1 MRVELHPTTS
11 PESYFRILPR
21 YKVRSIGDLVR
32 VNDEI
37 VLESA
42 ESRGQ
47 FLDVSARSFGEPR
60 PGEPE
65 NLIRQMI
72 PGDFCIPSAHEV
84 HSSVNK
90 TSFVLSKYASTGEFE
105 HREPALG
112 SLEACISTRP
122 AAKDARDGEV
132 PVQAGDVIQLFHKD
146 SDCYVA
152 AEGVFTNPLAGAP
165 KEPGTENYWLA
176 QDVHLRNRKP
186 DPERPSR
193 LNPPTS
199 AVSYFQVEKVNQ
211 EDGGV
216 IDWEEPVRL
225 RHLTSQM
232 YLAIGQYVHEL
243 EGNTTLMVMDGTK
256 RDTLFRLT
264 PVIRGTAYVPSDGY
278 TRIQHVDSEKWIHAL
293 ISENSEVTRQDD
305 FSTKQLAA
313 GGNLEGIERA
323 VNTTWDKAELRQ
335 LVLSDTQHFQDA
347 FSARVVPDEHVY
359 SVGFVA
365 GIVPILRQYAQRRNV
380 RELTP
385 LESMTLAGVLNDL
398 HGFMFDKGIE
408 IKTRQK
414 LLRDFKVIEILMEM
428 AQAPFSEKCA
438 EGTSVAA
445 LLKNGS
451 DTAVDSF
458 DDVVRVKHSNTMLVM
473 NSVFRVLD
481 ACLKGNSRKMEL
493 YVSRHVPFLWCM
505 FGTEMAV
512 EPMLNELVRDNASI
526 IQLCSEKEIQRVV
539 TLLSQPGGKRADFLE
554 FLSVLCVCNDT
565 PVKEKQDVIGKHL
578 LDRRDPPVFLTR
590 VIPFENSGVQ
600 VSVSGDWDEDCR
612 LLHDFAK
619 TALDEKDETST
630 AEYLFL
636 QRQLELYGNLCKGR
650 HKVNIEF
657 ITEVHEHLT
666 WEECFICVQSDF
678 QESEPHPNTRPTSVM
693 TCPPGADVP
702 KDAADYADIIIKP
715 KDKSRRRS
723 SQIHDGIGHG
733 DHSSYT
739 AGAALDFPE
748 SNVIK
753 SPKRWDQN
761 FKSQSNDKPIT
772 EQKRLHR
779 LPQSLRKLYVDLIT
793 NLFIDTPP
801 QEGEIANRDVL
812 SELDFN
818 FEWGGLS
825 YTHYTEAAQEQTQ
838 ALSGARFEHF
848 PVLKK
853 WIFDVLEHTG
863 AMVHNDELIG
873 KPKNKLLKSV
883 LNLLFTL
890 IKYGY
895 YADEV
900 DIRHLMTPLQSV
912 VNGTND
918 TQNAILDSKHRHKK
932 SADHAL
938 DAKTAAEWVSKGR
951 YVIDNDHNK
960 VVVEAKYA
968 ALLCVDALF
977 NFVFD
982 VRLRF
987 LVCDFKLTLLEGNE
1001 LAALKDQ
1008 SQKDKH
1014 RFGDASLLTDY
1025 ERVQELEAH
1034 GHAAL
1039 LREMMDKDF
1048 KVTAASTEAARRYLN
1063 DLKQKCDWIQP
1074 KWTFALGAAGVKDG
1088 DLSLVGVLLDLA
1100 RYEEPR
1106 LLVKCLDL
1114 INRIYSGEQDL
1125 FNLAVQATVLTTH
1138 ESFNLANHAELELP
1152 KLKQLGTGVIS
1163 GDEDIGVFN
1172 HLLTFWTSKCYLKG
1186 QHSRE
1191 DSIKFGSQSLFNPDG
1206 TYNDAWRTPGLNH
1219 HTNQNILYNAGILP
1233 IILDI
1238 IRVRNQPCSVLRTC
1252 FWFLRALCVG
1262 FPEVQVALYEAV
1274 DSLLMTSTKQTDP
1287 EDEALTEAWENSMG
1301 WCVAEIFNGC
1311 RETCLRIKPAQ
1322 VEHMLK
1328 RVGGGSAEQTFKSS
1342 RLLEALCAVSKVE
1355 EWNLP
1360 LKRNQELIVKYLW
1373 AEKKQVVDIAAID
1386 DESKE
1391 ETNRERLALLAKGC
1405 TRKLAQQYH
1414 LNLVKLLASTCEG
1427 ENRQIEAMCRSIF
1440 TLDELLQTIGT
1451 PPEEIAPET
1460 PIPHIHKGPY
1470 IAFLLWSYLNT
1481 GSTPVEVGTD
1491 KLAGRVDLFKSLN
1504 IIAEDEIAKK
1514 YFVAQ
1519 TYISEGQAEFVYD
1532 IFIPTIF
1539 KLAKHH
1545 YPHSNDAQ
1553 YHISSIAVNLATF
1566 LERAIVAD
1574 EGRWDK
1580 FRVAST
1586 VQCLHILNSKLFPK
1600 DESGSSSSGPKMSS
1614 KDKQLLQK
1622 CFSEISQKGLTLD
1635 AGVVKNAEL
1644 NMYETKYELEL
1655 KRNSDFNNFVRALEG
1670 AYKSENTMAAQLL
1683 PTTTHGL
1690 SPEKFRGGGD
1700 AMYSDEVE
1708 GDIVLPLGPEFQ
1720 HLVELFCSFNKSGV
1734 ATFDKDRIAV
1744 IVRLFRDY
1752 FVVPSSSERERIQ
1765 LTSVTIKTLQI
1776 VQAGVMNATI
1786 IAPEGTDAEIEVQDQ
1801 IVDCGALLPVSF
1813 LMASASMEVQR
1824 TSLATLY
1831 LTINGGNLRAQKI
1844 FEVHFLDTREE
1855 VFFEST
1861 SHLVA
1866 LATESIKELRILKR
1880 QKAEADKATELLRR
1894 TMVGSILH
1902 HKKQARQNMANIF
1915 AQDDDGPGQAKRG
1928 KEDPDHFVD
1937 KKDMVVV
1944 KEDGLSQET
1953 GSHGHFLLLL
1963 RVLQSMCEGNNHTV
1977 QNYLRT
1983 QPDNIKNFNIVTMVT
1998 NSLQLLAQEVSA
2010 DTAGLVAQTLA
2021 TLTEFCQGNSKNQR
2035 DAFDAR
2041 VFDQVNILLRQ
2052 TEFAPDVLSNQK
2064 SKTSAEMKADES
2076 AIVQLH
2082 YVAADLLDRMLET
2095 NDSQTAYLASQIDSS
2110 IEIPCI
2116 LRHMRKYTM
2125 LASSGGFS
2133 GRKVSEFDLPIV
2145 IATQKLKSR
2154 DVGFLFFNVISRLQ
2168 EFTKKRY
2175 VDDPYQLEIDTQ
2187 WQKEQRENMAAAKKA
2202 KELKSLK
2209 SVYEDVTDETACI
2222 EVLVD
2227 NEIQRMFFRVKAK
2240 WKVSHD
2246 ERYAVLW
2253 TVTRSAYGE
2262 QMSDFMKKSRRII
2275 AEMKYLDYFKGDN
2288 SSFLT
2293 RWLLNG
2299 ASTITWS
2306 FSVLAYVINIFM
2318 LIVWDAPPM
2327 YQQSAPVYRYS
2338 WAPTAMRVLGGINAL
2353 LTVLVVIV
2361 FYISNPPTWRFQQ
2374 SEVAAKDNVSSKEDT
2389 ANGPGATAV
2398 AGRNSM
2404 DILRRLRAVDFVEI
2418 KNNLTYTP
2426 VLSSGSLVYV
2436 GLLIA
2441 SALGN
2446 VFHGYTYAFHLLYV
2460 VLGNDI
2466 LQRVMTSVTK
2476 NGQALGYVA
2485 LLILIL
2491 IYIYSL
2497 VAFAFMREYFNHE
2510 EGKFCDNMWQCFV
2523 TSVRTG
2529 LLSGGGLG
2537 EAMSEYGPRQMFGP
2551 AGIAGV
2557 AGIKSVFDVSFFVLV
2572 TLIGLNVVFGIIV
2585 DTFSELR
2592 AERNEVADTIE
2603 NECFVCA
2610 LKSADFD
2617 HYGNGWQQ
2625 HVKKEHHMWDYLYFL
2640 RHLDEKS
2647 PSMYT
2652 YLEQHVAEMIFLE
2665 DYSFFPYKRA
2675 LSLRKATSA
2684 SAKAN
2689 KASSSS
2695 SQAGAAFAPQGNG
2708 GGGDDDSE
2716 DLTGMFSMITDAIKK
2731 IQEDQEKMAK
2741 QLNSMVQSTQ
2751 RAALI
2756 KRGLGKPKRAGGK
2769 KTFKSAA
2776 QAIMAAARFAKGTKA
2791 DRAEK
2796 EAKRLKSKEGKAK
2809 AGGSG
2814 GKLGSIAEAPG
2825 SGRAGGGSGGI
2836 AKRFSFG
2843 GKTAETGQA
2852 ALLAQN
2858 PAELIARAAVVGQA
2872 TTITGSPP
2880 LSPTAGGQHFYPGG
2894 PSSPPSADAYVDPVP
2909 VPVDGDGAS
2918 PDIREQD
2925 LYDEALNWNAG
2936 M

>member
-1 MRVELHPTTS
+1 M
-11 PESYFRILPR
+11 
-21 YKVRSIGDLVR
+21 
-32 VNDEI
+32 
-37 VLESA
+37 
-42 ESRGQ
+42 
-47 FLDVSARSFGEPR
+47 ARQ
-60 PGEPE
+60 
-65 NLIRQMI
+65 LI
-72 PGDFCIPSAHEV
+72 PGDFCVPSAHEV

-90 TSFVLSKYASTGEFE
+90 TSFVLSKYASKAEFE

-112 SLEACISTRP
+112 SLEACISTRLTGKETP
-122 AAKDARDGEV
+122 TGEV

-146 SDCYVA
+146 SDCYLA
-152 AEGVFTNPLAGAP
+152 AEGVFTNPLAGTP
-165 KEPGTENYWLA
+165 NEPGTENYWLA

-186 DPERPSR
+186 DSERPSR

-232 YLAIGQYVHEL
+232 YLAIGDYSQEL
-243 EGNTTLMVMDGTK
+243 EGNRTLMVMDGTK
-256 RDTLFRLT
+256 RDTLFRMT
-264 PVIRGTAYVPSDGY
+264 PVIRSTSYVPSDGY

-293 ISENSEVTRQDD
+293 TNENCGVTRQDD
-305 FSTKQLAA
+305 FATKQLAA

-323 VNTTWDKAELRQ
+323 INTTWDKAELRQ

-347 FSARVVPDEHVY
+347 FSARVVPEEHVY

-385 LESMTLAGVLNDL
+385 LEAMTLAGVMNDL

-414 LLRDFKVIEILMEM
+414 LLRDLKVIEILMEM

-445 LLKNGS
+445 LLKNAC

-526 IQLCSEKEIQRVV
+526 IQLCSEKEIKRVV
-539 TLLSQPGGKRADFLE
+539 ALLSAPGGKRADFLE
-554 FLSVLCVCNDT
+554 FLSVLCVCNET
-565 PVKEKQDVIGKHL
+565 PVKEKQDVIGKYL

-650 HKVNIEF
+650 HRVNIEY

-666 WEECFICVQSDF
+666 WEECFICVQSDY
-678 QESEPHPNTRPTSVM
+678 QESEPHPNIRPTSVM
-693 TCPPGADVP
+693 TCPSSAAVP
-702 KDAADYADIIIKP
+702 EDAADTADIIIKP
-715 KDKSRRRS
+715 KSKARRRS
-723 SQIHDGIGHG
+723 SQIHDGMGHG
-733 DHSSYT
+733 HSSYKADTT
-739 AGAALDFPE
+739 AAGALDFPE
-748 SNVIK
+748 SDVIK
-753 SPKRWDQN
+753 TATRWDQQ
-761 FKSQSNDKPIT
+761 FTSQSNDKPIT

-801 QEGEIANRDVL
+801 HGDEVPNRDVL

-825 YTHYTEAAQEQTQ
+825 YTHYTEAAQEQTK
-838 ALSGARFEHF
+838 ALSGATFEHF

-853 WIFDVLEHTG
+853 WIFSVLEHTG
-863 AMVHNDELIG
+863 AMVHNDPLIG

-883 LNLLFTL
+883 LNLLYTL

-900 DIRHLMTPLQSV
+900 DIRHLMIPLQSV

-918 TQNAILDSKHRHKK
+918 SQNAVMDSKHSKHKK
-932 SADHAL
+932 SADHAI

-987 LVCDFKLTLLEGNE
+987 LVCDFKLTLLQGDE
-1001 LAALKDQ
+1001 LAALKTKSLD
-1008 SQKDKH
+1008 DKR
-1014 RFGDASLLTDY
+1014 RFKDASLLTDY
-1025 ERVQELEAH
+1025 ERVQELEAN
-1034 GHAAL
+1034 GHASL
-1039 LREMMDKDF
+1039 LREMMSKDF
-1048 KVTAASTEAARRYLN
+1048 NASAASTEAARSYLN

-1074 KWTFALGAAGVKDG
+1074 KWTFALGASGVKDG

-1125 FNLAVQATVLTTH
+1125 FNLAVQATVLTTR
-1138 ESFNLANHAELELP
+1138 ESFDLANHAEMELP
-1152 KLKQLGTGVIS
+1152 RLKQLGTGVIS

-1172 HLLTFWTSKCYLKG
+1172 HLLTFWTSMCYLKG
-1186 QHSRE
+1186 QHSRI
-1191 DSIKFGSQSLFNPDG
+1191 DSIKFGNQSFRKEDG
-1206 TYNDAWRTPGLNH
+1206 TYNDAWRTPGLHH
-1219 HTNQNILYNAGILP
+1219 HTNQNILFNAGILP

-1238 IRVRNQPCSVLRTC
+1238 IRVRDQPCSVLRTC
-1252 FWFLRALCVG
+1252 FWFLRAICVG
-1262 FPEVQVALYEAV
+1262 FPAVQVALYEAV

-1287 EDEALTEAWENSMG
+1287 KDEELTEAWENSMG
-1301 WCVAEIFNGC
+1301 WCVAEIFNAC

-1405 TRKLAQQYH
+1405 TKKLAQQYH
-1414 LNLVKLLASTCEG
+1414 LNLVKLLAATCEG

-1440 TLDELLQTIGT
+1440 TLDELLETIGT
-1451 PPEEIAPET
+1451 PPKSIAPDT

-1491 KLAGRVDLFKSLN
+1491 KLAGRVDLFKALN
-1504 IIAEDEIAKK
+1504 IISEDEIAKN
-1514 YFVAQ
+1514 YFVSM

-1553 YHISSIAVNLATF
+1553 YHMSSIAVNLATF

-1586 VQCLHILNSKLFPK
+1586 VMCLHILNSKLFPK
-1600 DESGSSSSGPKMSS
+1600 DESGASSTGPKMST

-1622 CFSEISQKGLTLD
+1622 CFAEISQKGLTLD

-1700 AMYSDEVE
+1700 AMYSDEIE

-1734 ATFDKDRIAV
+1734 AKFDKDRIAV

-1813 LMASASMEVQR
+1813 LMASSSMQVQR

-1844 FEVHFLDTREE
+1844 FEEHFLDTREE

-1866 LATESIKELRILKR
+1866 LATASIKELRILKR
-1880 QKAEADKATELLRR
+1880 QKAEADKATEMLRR

-1902 HKKQARQNMANIF
+1902 HQKQARRSVANIF
-1915 AQDDDGPGQAKRG
+1915 SQEDD
-1928 KEDPDHFVD
+1928 EDPDGAKLEKEQFVD
-1937 KKDMVVV
+1937 KKNMVVV
-1944 KEDGLSQET
+1944 KEDALSQET

-1998 NSLQLLAQEVSA
+1998 TSLQLLAQEVST
-2010 DTAGLVAQTLA
+2010 DTAGLIAQTLS
-2021 TLTEFCQGNSKNQR
+2021 TLTEFCQGNGKNQR

-2041 VFDQVNILLRQ
+2041 VFDQVNILLR
-2052 TEFAPDVLSNQK
+2052 TSELAPDILKQK
-2064 SKTSAEMKADES
+2064 PKTAAEMKADES

-2095 NDSQTAYLASQIDSS
+2095 NDTQTAYLASQIDSS
-2110 IEIPCI
+2110 IEIPFI
-2116 LRHMRKYTM
+2116 LRHMRKYTL
-2125 LASSGGFS
+2125 LASSGGFR
-2133 GRKVSEFDLPIV
+2133 GRRVAEFDLPIV
-2145 IATQKLKSR
+2145 ISTEKLHTR

-2187 WQKEQRENMAAAKKA
+2187 WQKEQRENTAGKKV
-2202 KELKSLK
+2202 KELKPLK
-2209 SVYEDVTDETACI
+2209 SVYEDVTDETASRNRFHR
-2222 EVLVD
+2222 E
-2227 NEIQRMFFRVKAK
+2227 
-2240 WKVSHD
+2240 
-2246 ERYAVLW
+2246 
-2253 TVTRSAYGE
+2253 SA
-2262 QMSDFMKKSRRII
+2262 
-2275 AEMKYLDYFKGDN
+2275 
-2288 SSFLT
+2288 
-2293 RWLLNG
+2293 
-2299 ASTITWS
+2299 
-2306 FSVLAYVINIFM
+2306 
-2318 LIVWDAPPM
+2318 
-2327 YQQSAPVYRYS
+2327 
-2338 WAPTAMRVLGGINAL
+2338 
-2353 LTVLVVIV
+2353 
-2361 FYISNPPTWRFQQ
+2361 
-2374 SEVAAKDNVSSKEDT
+2374 
-2389 ANGPGATAV
+2389 
-2398 AGRNSM
+2398 
-2404 DILRRLRAVDFVEI
+2404 
-2418 KNNLTYTP
+2418 
-2426 VLSSGSLVYV
+2426 
-2436 GLLIA
+2436 
-2441 SALGN
+2441 
-2446 VFHGYTYAFHLLYV
+2446 
-2460 VLGNDI
+2460 
-2466 LQRVMTSVTK
+2466 
-2476 NGQALGYVA
+2476 
-2485 LLILIL
+2485 
-2491 IYIYSL
+2491 
-2497 VAFAFMREYFNHE
+2497 REH
-2510 EGKFCDNMWQCFV
+2510 
-2523 TSVRTG
+2523 
-2529 LLSGGGLG
+2529 
-2537 EAMSEYGPRQMFGP
+2537 
-2551 AGIAGV
+2551 
-2557 AGIKSVFDVSFFVLV
+2557 
-2572 TLIGLNVVFGIIV
+2572 
-2585 DTFSELR
+2585 
-2592 AERNEVADTIE
+2592 
-2603 NECFVCA
+2603 
-2610 LKSADFD
+2610 
-2617 HYGNGWQQ
+2617 
-2625 HVKKEHHMWDYLYFL
+2625 
-2640 RHLDEKS
+2640 
-2647 PSMYT
+2647 
-2652 YLEQHVAEMIFLE
+2652 
-2665 DYSFFPYKRA
+2665 
-2675 LSLRKATSA
+2675 
-2684 SAKAN
+2684 
-2689 KASSSS
+2689 
-2695 SQAGAAFAPQGNG
+2695 
-2708 GGGDDDSE
+2708 
-2716 DLTGMFSMITDAIKK
+2716 
-2731 IQEDQEKMAK
+2731 
-2741 QLNSMVQSTQ
+2741 
-2751 RAALI
+2751 
-2756 KRGLGKPKRAGGK
+2756 
-2769 KTFKSAA
+2769 
-2776 QAIMAAARFAKGTKA
+2776 
-2791 DRAEK
+2791 
-2796 EAKRLKSKEGKAK
+2796 
-2809 AGGSG
+2809 
-2814 GKLGSIAEAPG
+2814 
-2825 SGRAGGGSGGI
+2825 
-2836 AKRFSFG
+2836 
-2843 GKTAETGQA
+2843 
-2852 ALLAQN
+2852 
-2858 PAELIARAAVVGQA
+2858 
-2872 TTITGSPP
+2872 
-2880 LSPTAGGQHFYPGG
+2880 
-2894 PSSPPSADAYVDPVP
+2894 
-2909 VPVDGDGAS
+2909 
-2918 PDIREQD
+2918 
-2925 LYDEALNWNAG
+2925 
-2936 M
+2936 